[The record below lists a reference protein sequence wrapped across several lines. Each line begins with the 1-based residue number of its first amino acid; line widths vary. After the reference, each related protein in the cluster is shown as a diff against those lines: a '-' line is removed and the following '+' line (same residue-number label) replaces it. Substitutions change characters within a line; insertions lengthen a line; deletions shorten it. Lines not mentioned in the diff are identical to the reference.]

1 MNEYKNRWLIL
12 RYLVIG
18 AFLSP
23 LDYFIVNMALPAIK
37 SSFQATENQLQMV
50 IAIYGLTYA
59 ALVVCSG
66 KLGDIYG
73 RRKIFTLGLWIF
85 LFSSL
90 ACAVSPSINGLI
102 FFRFIQ
108 GIGASLLGPQV
119 LASIKILFNDAERPK
134 ALGIFGAVFGLAA
147 IIGQLFGGILLDL
160 NLWGLSWELIFLVN
174 IPVAGVCL
182 YGIYSTMPK
191 EPVQKQKLDYIGVLL
206 IISSLLSFITPLI
219 YGRTFNWAWWIF
231 TVILF
236 SFILLGLFVKYEQ
249 DREKRNQPVLIS
261 LRLFKNKT
269 FAYNLP
275 IILFYNFTSGL
286 FICYPYY
293 LQSHLTWG
301 VLASGIAI
309 VPYGIGFFLGP
320 LLFARVLKNNSF
332 WIKSALGLLFVSFI
346 VLGVL
351 FYWSEKPHAITHILF
366 LFAGLGHGLI
376 MPVMMKQSIQTISL
390 NQAGQASG
398 IVSTIMQIGGVLGGA
413 IIGTI
418 FFSLSEVIGY
428 SSAFAI
434 ALGTIGIVQ
443 LMSIAFYKVIH
454 KKQFKPIII

>member
-1 MNEYKNRWLIL
+1 MNEYKDRWIIL

-37 SSFQATENQLQMV
+37 TSFQATENQLQMV

-85 LFSSL
+85 LISSL
-90 ACAVSPSINGLI
+90 ACAVSPSINALI
-102 FFRFIQ
+102 FSRFLQ

-147 IIGQLFGGILLDL
+147 IVGQLFGGILLDL
-160 NLWGLSWELIFLVN
+160 NLWGLTWEIIFLVN
-174 IPVAGVCL
+174 IPIASICL
-182 YGIYSTMPK
+182 YGIYSKMPK
-191 EPVQKQKLDYIGVLL
+191 EPVQKQKLDYLGVLL
-206 IISSLLSFITPLI
+206 IIGTLLSFITPLI
-219 YGRTFNWAWWIF
+219 YGRTFHWAWWIF
-231 TVILF
+231 TIIVF
-236 SFILLGLFVKYEQ
+236 SFILLGLFVKHEQ
-249 DREKRNQPVLIS
+249 YREKRNQPVLIS
-261 LRLFKNKT
+261 LQLFKNKA

-275 IILFYNFTSGL
+275 IILFYNFTAGL

-293 LQSHLTWG
+293 LQSHLAWG
-301 VLASGIAI
+301 VLAAGIAI

-320 LLFARVLKNNSF
+320 LLFARVPKHNSF
-332 WIKSALGLLFVSFI
+332 WIKLALGLLFFSFT
-346 VLGVL
+346 VLGLL
-351 FYWSEKPHAITHILF
+351 FYWSAEPNTIMHSLF

-398 IVSTIMQIGGVLGGA
+398 IVSTIMQVGSVLGGA

-434 ALGTIGIVQ
+434 AMATIGIVQ
-443 LMSIAFYKVIH
+443 LISIAFYKIIN
-454 KKQFKPIII
+454 KKII